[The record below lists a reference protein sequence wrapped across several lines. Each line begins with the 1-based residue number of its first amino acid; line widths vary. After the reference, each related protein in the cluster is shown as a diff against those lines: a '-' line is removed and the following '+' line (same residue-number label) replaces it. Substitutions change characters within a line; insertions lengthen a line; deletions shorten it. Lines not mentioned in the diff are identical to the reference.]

1 MSRST
6 TQLPRI
12 PSVSR
17 PLDRLRSGS
26 ILAVLLLLV
35 AARAD
40 AQAPPRFGAGF
51 DVSGAI
57 PGQDLLPDGIAVGIR
72 LRSALP
78 VNADLSVA
86 ADVGLSA
93 HLFEG
98 SADARYVLNPQTSV
112 IVTLPGSD
120 SVRYILGGFGGFIPL
135 EGGGGGPSLHLGV
148 GTAIPLR
155 DTSLYLEFDPSLLIG
170 EDETT
175 GVLAGRVGVIF

>member
-1 MSRST
+1 MPLAPAAL
-6 TQLPRI
+6 LP
-12 PSVSR
+12 
-17 PLDRLRSGS
+17 G
-26 ILAVLLLLV
+26 LALALLL
-35 AARAD
+35 AAPVRAQQ
-40 AQAPPRFGAGF
+40 AAPPRFGAGF
-51 DVSGAI
+51 DVSAAL
-57 PGQDLLPDGIAVGIR
+57 PGQSLLPPGVAVGAR
-72 LRSALP
+72 VRAALP

-112 IVTLPGSD
+112 IVTLPGRD
-120 SVRYILGGFGGFIPL
+120 AVRYVIGGFGGFIPL

-170 EDETT
+170 ESETT